1 MDALSLI
8 EPRIDNFLYLNRDN
22 KWRDFHW
29 RGLEVRDDGA
39 LQLTPLP
46 LFAGQPLE
54 HIEAPEGPAG
64 IAQAPDGTIYFS
76 DPANHQLNR
85 IGCDGLL
92 TVLRCAG
99 GEGST
104 PSQLDTPRGL
114 FISKYRRAIFVADS
128 NNHRIQIFDLESG
141 QLVHMLGQ
149 SSGMSGPHASIVTGR
164 FNIPWTLTGDNDG
177 NVYVVDYGNRRVQ
190 KFDYLGQV
198 IESFWEILAA
208 AHVLKQP
215 SDIAARSQNNEVRLY
230 IVDRTAHAIFVV
242 DGDGYL
248 LRDEH
253 NQPICIGAA
262 QLKNPMGIAVDR
274 DAIYVGDNELHRILK
289 FSVADHSFLGE
300 AVGYEGPVAGLA
312 LNDQGTLLVNTGG
325 TGAPLQLPI
334 EGYASRGMLWSNA
347 ISASTAKVS
356 WHGVQ
361 AQSGRLPANVH
372 LRLFFHTSNDV
383 NDRPRVDPDAVDP
396 FADPRW
402 KPRDGSPDPFIDA
415 HDVFIGGPPTG
426 FLWIGAL
433 FLSDG
438 RDTPVVPQMLVEFD
452 HDGYIVELPALYQTE
467 SRSRDFLVRFLA
479 LTETLFQDLETSIRD
494 LPRLFDP
501 HAVPKE
507 FLPWLATWLALS
519 LDENR
524 DEQEQRQLIAS
535 AFERY
540 GRRGTVAGL
549 RESLRLFAGVNAI
562 IQEPVLNAEWWSLPS
577 PVETCGC
584 HKARAKTK
592 EPELQATE
600 NSILGVTT
608 MLAAAQPQG
617 AVVGTTATL
626 DYSNL
631 ITNEEFGTPLFE
643 DVAHQFT
650 VQISS
655 AELRC
660 PEVESYVRRVLDR
673 EKPAHTDYHLCTI
686 QPLMRVGFQATVG
699 IDAVVGDS
707 VKHSSA
713 LGSDSYEGLV
723 LSGEPPARLGNQ
735 SRVGIATRVG

>member
-1 MDALSLI
+1 MDAVSLI

-22 KWRDFHW
+22 KWRDFNW
-29 RGLEVRDDGA
+29 RGLAVRPDGA
-39 LQLTPLP
+39 LQLSPLP

-54 HIEAPEGPAG
+54 DIQNPDGPAG

-76 DPANHQLNR
+76 DPANHRLNR
-85 IGCDGLL
+85 IGCDGLQ
-92 TVLRCAG
+92 TVLGCNG

-104 PSQLDTPRGL
+104 PSQFDTPRGL
-114 FISKYRRAIFVADS
+114 FISTYRHAIFVADS

-141 QLVHMLGQ
+141 QLVHVFGQ
-149 SSGMSGPHASIVTGR
+149 TSETSRPHPSSLTGQ
-164 FNIPWTLTGDNDG
+164 FNTPWTLTGDNDG

-190 KFDYLGQV
+190 KFNYLGQV
-198 IESFWEILAA
+198 VESFWDMLASA
-208 AHVLKQP
+208 CVFQQP
-215 SDIAARSQNNEVRLY
+215 SDIAARLQDDGVQLY
-230 IVDRTAHAIFVV
+230 IVDRQAHAIFVADR
-242 DGDGYL
+242 DGNL
-248 LRDEH
+248 LRDYH
-253 NQPICIGAA
+253 SRPVAIGAA
-262 QLKNPMGIAVDR
+262 QLKNPMGIAVDE

-289 FSVADHSFLGE
+289 FSTADHSFLGE
-300 AVGYEGPVAGLA
+300 AVGYQGPVADLE
-312 LNDQGTLLVNTGG
+312 LDDRGTLLVHTGG
-325 TGAPLQLPI
+325 TSAPLQLPLK
-334 EGYASRGMLWSNA
+334 GYAARGILWSNA
-347 ISASTAKVS
+347 ISASSAKVS

-361 AQSGRLPANVH
+361 AQSGSLPANVH

-383 NDRPRVDPDAVDP
+383 NDRPQVDPDASEP

-402 KPRDGSPDPFIDA
+402 KPRSGSPDPFIDA
-415 HDVFIGGPPTG
+415 HDLFIGGLPAR
-426 FLWIGAL
+426 FLWLGAL

-438 RDTPVVPQMLVEFD
+438 RDTPVVPQMLVEFN

-467 SRSRDFLVRFLA
+467 TKSRDFLVRFLA
-479 LTETLFQDLETSIRD
+479 LTETLFQDLETNIRD

-507 FLPWLATWLALS
+507 FLSWLATWLGLS
-519 LDENR
+519 LDENS
-524 DEQEQRQLIAS
+524 DEQEQRELIAS
-535 AFERY
+535 AFEMY
-540 GRRGTVAGL
+540 GRRGTVDGL

-584 HKARAKTK
+584 HKARAK
-592 EPELQATE
+592 EQELQATE

-608 MLAAAQPQG
+608 MLAVAQPQG

-660 PEVESYVRRVLDR
+660 PEAVSRVRRVLDR

-686 QPLMRVGFQATVG
+686 QPRMRVGFQATVG

-707 VKHSSA
+707 VKHSSV

-723 LSGEPPARLGNQ
+723 LSGEPAARLGKQ